1 MAEKKEEYKS
11 RLKEYVEVVATI
23 AEFFEDLSEKYGVH
37 NEIELMAA
45 LHTTIDELTQSG
57 DGQVIDQSRFRR

>member
-23 AEFFEDLSEKYGVH
+23 AELFEDLSEKYGVH
-37 NEIELMAA
+37 NEIELMARK
-45 LHTTIDELTQSG
+45 
-57 DGQVIDQSRFRR
+57 SRFN